1 MGYSSI
7 AIGLGLGGGK
17 SATSNGR
24 SNVAKETFT
33 TATLSTTDS
42 YALSVNDTYTLTVR
56 PSAVIGA
63 GDSISIVGLT
73 SSTTSDNG
81 SLTVAGTNAAVFGSS
96 GAWTQSSGALVL
108 TVAGGQSIP
117 TGSDTVITFV
127 LANPSSVTGGVSSV
141 TLTSSGFS
149 TSSLTGTFLKG
160 VATYNITTRDT
171 EANILASTPSNPSGE
186 VTNAYGTDT
195 YDLYVYDGSAWYIY
209 NNDTPVSV
217 SFDGTDDSIAIS
229 STPTYITQSS
239 AFSLSFWMNPSGY
252 GSNGTYANVLALKS
266 DFNSKNFAIH
276 INNNTAGYAGISFG
290 ITDYS
295 TNTAFYHTTG
305 VTGNTLLNTWSHV
318 VITYDGSGLG
328 TIGNWKLYINGS
340 SKTIGTG
347 GGWFDSCTPINT
359 IGNYRSYHYEGL
371 IDELAVFNSELSSS
385 NVTSIYNSGSPTD
398 ISSFSPVG
406 WWRMGDGTEAGSGT
420 TIYDMSS
427 NSNNGTLTNGP
438 TFSTDVP

>member
-96 GAWTQSSGALVL
+96 GAWTQSSGTLVL

-149 TSSLTGTFLKG
+149 ASNLTGTFLKG
-160 VATYNITTRDT
+160 VATYNVTTRDT
-171 EANILASTPSNPSGE
+171 QANILASTPSNPSGE

-195 YDLYVYDGSAWYIY
+195 YDLYVWDGSAWYIY
-209 NNDTPVSV
+209 NNDS
-217 SFDGTDDSIAIS
+217 
-229 STPTYITQSS
+229 
-239 AFSLSFWMNPSGY
+239 
-252 GSNGTYANVLALKS
+252 
-266 DFNSKNFAIH
+266 
-276 INNNTAGYAGISFG
+276 
-290 ITDYS
+290 
-295 TNTAFYHTTG
+295 
-305 VTGNTLLNTWSHV
+305 
-318 VITYDGSGLG
+318 
-328 TIGNWKLYINGS
+328 
-340 SKTIGTG
+340 
-347 GGWFDSCTPINT
+347 
-359 IGNYRSYHYEGL
+359 
-371 IDELAVFNSELSSS
+371 
-385 NVTSIYNSGSPTD
+385 
-398 ISSFSPVG
+398 
-406 WWRMGDGTEAGSGT
+406 
-420 TIYDMSS
+420 
-427 NSNNGTLTNGP
+427 
-438 TFSTDVP
+438 